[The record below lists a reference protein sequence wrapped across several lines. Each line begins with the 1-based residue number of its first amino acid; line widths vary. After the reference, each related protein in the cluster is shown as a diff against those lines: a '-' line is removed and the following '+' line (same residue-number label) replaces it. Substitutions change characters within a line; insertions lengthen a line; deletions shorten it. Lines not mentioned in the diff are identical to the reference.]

1 MVLRLS
7 LEEGITV
14 SNSSSIRGYRVKYND
29 YPRGV
34 EISTF
39 RFVGKYHESSALF
52 S

>member
-1 MVLRLS
+1 VVLRLS

-14 SNSSSIRGYRVKYND
+14 SDSSGVRGCGVEYDD